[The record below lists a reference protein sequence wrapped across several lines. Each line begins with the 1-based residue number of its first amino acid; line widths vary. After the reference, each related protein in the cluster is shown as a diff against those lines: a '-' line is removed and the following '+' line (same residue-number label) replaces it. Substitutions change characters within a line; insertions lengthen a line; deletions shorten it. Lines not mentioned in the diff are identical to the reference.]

1 MPVIDLTDK
10 ELTELPADN
19 DEWGIATIII
29 LRGNQI
35 RELDTSF
42 LPASLEYLDLSDNP
56 LERIVGDFTRFPA
69 LQRLILENTALRKLT
84 RLPETLEEFDIRG
97 APVAKERA
105 TGNVLTDIAEIR
117 RYSDDALT
125 PFDTMV
131 DIRDP
136 ATLDKSLVM
145 ILEKI
150 PSEEDILYRIE
161 TLDHGEQVI
170 PKYYLKA
177 YEPFFTNEV
186 VPSPDINP
194 VNGLPMVYITK
205 SHAEDILFEKPVPPN
220 CVYVTVEECGVKTN
234 ATLTTKLLRAFKDD
248 PPGMLNMIR
257 DPVTYRRELM
267 AHFGRSLHVHWS
279 GAEHHGNR
287 TYVDS
292 IHKPCSGHKFNNDC
306 YIARSGIYNL
316 DNRTNFDLDIRDIT
330 EKMGDLVPNVDCL
343 NITDENLRYIYN
355 DATYPTIAMVER
367 KLEFVDRPITYDI
380 LNTEIEPFSFTQSWA
395 FKMFPGIHY
404 NFSCR
409 GIKKH
414 VDPKLRRDRRRRMS
428 LEGKLN
434 NIGRLSNS
442 EVHGELGQR
451 LLASFTNSGQDE
463 MVAQLVSRGI
473 DVNVRDADGKTLL
486 EKAISKFQIPLIRE
500 LMKKPD
506 IDTSGILGE
515 DGLLNRTTAGFLD
528 GEDDEEEKAE
538 IRSDAEKIR
547 KLVGRE
553 PNNSGGRR
561 KTRYR
566 KRQNRKTRRRAR
578 A

>member
-10 ELTELPADN
+10 ELTELPRGN
-19 DEWGIATIII
+19 DEWGKATIII
-29 LRGNQI
+29 LRGNKI
-35 RELDTSF
+35 RELNTSF
-42 LPASLEYLDLSDNP
+42 LPETLEYLDLSDNP
-56 LERIVGDFTRFPA
+56 LERIIGDFTRFPG
-69 LQRLILENTALRKLT
+69 LHHLILENTNIRKLT
-84 RLPETLEEFDIRG
+84 RLPHTLKLFDIRG
-97 APVAKERA
+97 TPVAKERA
-105 TGNVLTDIAEIR
+105 RESELQNFAEIR
-117 RYSDDALT
+117 RYSDDALS

-136 ATLDKSLVM
+136 DTLDKSLVM

-150 PSEEDILYRIE
+150 PSEEDILYRVE
-161 TLDHGEQVI
+161 TLDNGEQVI

-177 YEPFFTNEV
+177 YEPLFTNEV
-186 VPSPDINP
+186 APSPHINP
-194 VNGLPMVYITK
+194 VNGLPMVYFTN

-220 CVYVTVEECGVKTN
+220 CVYVTVEECGVKAN
-234 ATLTTKLLRAFKDD
+234 AIHTTKLLRAFKDD

-267 AHFGRSLHVHWS
+267 AYFGRSLHVHWS

-330 EKMGDLVPNVDCL
+330 EKMGDLVPNLDCN
-343 NITDENLRYIYN
+343 NITDENLRYIYK
-355 DATYPTIAMVER
+355 DSFFPTIAMVER
-367 KLEFVDRPITYDI
+367 KLQYVARPITYNSLD
-380 LNTEIEPFSFTQSWA
+380 TQIEPFKFSQSWA

-414 VDPKLRRDRRRRMS
+414 VDPKLRMDRRRRMS

-442 EVHGELGQR
+442 DVHGELGQR
-451 LLASFTNSGQDE
+451 LLASFVDSGQDE

-486 EKAISKFQIPLIRE
+486 EKTISKFQIPLIRE

-506 IDTSGILGE
+506 IDTSDILGE
-515 DGLLNRTTAGFLD
+515 DGLLKRTTSEFLE
-528 GEDDEEEKAE
+528 GEEDEEEIAD

-547 KLVGRE
+547 KLVARE
-553 PNNSGGRR
+553 PNSGGRH

-566 KRQNRKTRRRAR
+566 KRRHRKTRRRVR